1 MTVAGPMVEEE
12 TDCDVPEVVDWRDV
26 LLRPGGCGPLEGGPG
41 PLAEEMLQQPHG
53 QPGTEAQPAALSQSE
68 EEGESGLAWP
78 AVVVI
83 SSYCQYCPLMLDL

>member
-1 MTVAGPMVEEE
+1 MVEEE

-53 QPGTEAQPAALSQSE
+53 QPGTEAQPAPLSQSE

-78 AVVVI
+78 AGVVI